1 MIDVLGPEKRRR
13 RTTQEKIAI
22 VQQSF
27 EPGMTVSLVARQH
40 GVAASQLFL
49 WRKQYQEGSL
59 TAVAAG
65 EQVVPASEL
74 AAAMKQIKELQRLLG
89 KKTMENELLK
99 EAVEYGRGKK
109 VDSARALIARGWGVS
124 LVSRCLRVSRAQL
137 HVILRRTDDWK
148 DGRRSR
154 HSDDTDVLLRIHHVI
169 GELPTYGYRRVW
181 ALLRR
186 QAELDGMPAINAKRV
201 YRIMRQNALLL
212 ERKTAVPP
220 SKRAHTGKVAVKE
233 SNQRWCSDGFEFRC
247 DNGEKL
253 RVTFALD
260 CCDREALHWAVTT
273 GGFDSETVQDVMLG
287 AVERRFGNELPASPV
302 EWLTDNGSCYRANET
317 RQFARMLGL
326 EPKNTAVRSPESNGI
341 AESFVKTIKR
351 DYISI
356 MPKPDGLTAAKNL
369 AEAFEHYNEWHPHS
383 ALGYRSPREYLWQP
397 ASYFSG
403 ASNTRREVLL
413 LWPQESRS
421 FLPLNLLLP

>member
-99 EAVEYGRGKK
+99 EAVEYGRAKK
-109 VDSARALIARGWGVS
+109 LDSARALIARGWGVS
-124 LVSRCLRVSRAQL
+124 FVSRCLRVSRAQL
-137 HVILRRTDDWK
+137 HVILRRADDWK

-154 HSDDTDVLLRIHHVI
+154 HTDDTDVLRRIHHVI

-186 QAELDGMPAINAKRV
+186 QTELDGMPAINAKRI

-220 SKRAHTGKVAVKE
+220 SKRAHTGRVAVKE

-287 AVERRFGNELPASPV
+287 AVERRFGSELPASPV

-383 ALGYRSPREYLWQP
+383 A
-397 ASYFSG
+397 
-403 ASNTRREVLL
+403 
-413 LWPQESRS
+413 
-421 FLPLNLLLP
+421 

>member
-1 MIDVLGPEKRRR
+1 MIVLILVFRLVIGEQMIDVLGPEKRRR

-137 HVILRRTDDWK
+137 HVILRRTDDWM

-154 HSDDTDVLLRIHHVI
+154 HTDDTDVLLRIHHVI

-212 ERKTAVPP
+212 ERKPAVPP
-220 SKRAHTGKVAVKE
+220 SKRAHTGRVAVKE

-273 GGFDSETVQDVMLG
+273 GGFNSETVQDVMLG

-326 EPKNTAVRSPESNGI
+326 EPKSTAVRSPESNGI

-383 ALGYRSPREYLWQP
+383 ALGYRSPREYLRQR
-397 ASYFSG
+397 ACNGLSD
-403 ASNTRREVLL
+403 NRCLEI
-413 LWPQESRS
+413 
-421 FLPLNLLLP
+421 

>member
-13 RTTQEKIAI
+13 RSVQEKIAI

-74 AAAMKQIKELQRLLG
+74 ASAMKQIKELQRLLG

-99 EAVEYGRGKK
+99 EAVEYGRPKK
-109 VDSARALIARGWGVS
+109 VDSARALVAGGWRIG
-124 LVSRCLRVSRAQL
+124 LVSRCLRISRAQL
-137 HVILRRTDDWK
+137 HAIVSRSKNWQDRRRK
-148 DGRRSR
+148 RKP
-154 HSDDTDVLLRIHHVI
+154 DDTDALARIHTVI
-169 GELPTYGYRRVW
+169 GDLPTYGYRRVW

-186 QAELDGMPAINAKRV
+186 QSETDDMAVINAKRV

-212 ERKTAVPP
+212 ERKPEIPP
-220 SKRAHTGKVAVKE
+220 SKRAHTGKVAVGE
-233 SNQRWCSDGFEFRC
+233 SNQRWCSDGFGFSC

-273 GGFDSETVQDVMLG
+273 GGFESETVQDVMPG
-287 AVERRFGNELPASPV
+287 AVERRFGSELPASPV

-326 EPKNTAVRSPESNGI
+326 EPKNTAVRSPESNGM
-341 AESFVKTIKR
+341 AESFVKTMKR

-356 MPKPDGLTAAKNL
+356 MPKPDGLTAVKNL

-383 ALGYRSPREYLWQP
+383 ALGYRSPREYLRRRT
-397 ASYFSG
+397 
-403 ASNTRREVLL
+403 SNGLSDKKCMEI
-413 LWPQESRS
+413 
-421 FLPLNLLLP
+421 

>member
-233 SNQRWCSDGFEFRC
+233 RNQRWCSDGFEFRC

-383 ALGYRSPREYLWQP
+383 ALGYRSPREYLRQQ
-397 ASYFSG
+397 
-403 ASNTRREVLL
+403 ASNGLSDNRCLEI
-413 LWPQESRS
+413 
-421 FLPLNLLLP
+421 

>member
-169 GELPTYGYRRVW
+169 GELPTYGYRRIW

-186 QAELDGMPAINAKRV
+186 QAELDGMPAINAKRI

-383 ALGYRSPREYLWQP
+383 ALGYRSPREYLRQR
-397 ASYFSG
+397 ACNGLSDD
-403 ASNTRREVLL
+403 RCLEI
-413 LWPQESRS
+413 
-421 FLPLNLLLP
+421 

>member
-1 MIDVLGPEKRRR
+1 MIVLILVFRLVIGEQMIDVLGPEKRRR

-40 GVAASQLFL
+40 GVAASELFL

-65 EQVVPASEL
+65 EQIVPASEL

-383 ALGYRSPREYLWQP
+383 ALGYRSPREYLRQQ
-397 ASYFSG
+397 
-403 ASNTRREVLL
+403 ASNGLSDNRCLEI
-413 LWPQESRS
+413 
-421 FLPLNLLLP
+421 

>member
-1 MIDVLGPEKRRR
+1 MIVLILVFRLVIGEQMIDVLGPEKRRR

-137 HVILRRTDDWK
+137 HVILRRTDDWM

-154 HSDDTDVLLRIHHVI
+154 HTDDTDVLLRIHHVI

-212 ERKTAVPP
+212 ERKPAVPP
-220 SKRAHTGKVAVKE
+220 SKRAHTGRVAVKE
-233 SNQRWCSDGFEFRC
+233 SNQRWCSDGFEFCC
-247 DNGEKL
+247 DNGERL

-260 CCDREALHWAVTT
+260 CSDREALHWAVTT
-273 GGFDSETVQDVMLG
+273 GGFNSETVQDVMLG
-287 AVERRFGNELPASPV
+287 AVERRFGNDLPSSPV

-383 ALGYRSPREYLWQP
+383 ALGYRSPREYLRQW
-397 ASYFSG
+397 ASDGLSD
-403 ASNTRREVLL
+403 NRCLEI
-413 LWPQESRS
+413 
-421 FLPLNLLLP
+421 

>member
-186 QAELDGMPAINAKRV
+186 QAELDGMPAINAKRI

-212 ERKTAVPP
+212 ERKPAVPP
-220 SKRAHTGKVAVKE
+220 SKRAHTGRVAVKE

-273 GGFDSETVQDVMLG
+273 GGFNSETVQDVMLG

-326 EPKNTAVRSPESNGI
+326 EPKNTAVRSPESNSI

-351 DYISI
+351 DYISV

-383 ALGYRSPREYLWQP
+383 ALGYRSPREYLRQQ
-397 ASYFSG
+397 
-403 ASNTRREVLL
+403 ASNGLSDNRCLEI
-413 LWPQESRS
+413 
-421 FLPLNLLLP
+421 

>member
-137 HVILRRTDDWK
+137 HVILRRTDDWM

-154 HSDDTDVLLRIHHVI
+154 HTDDTDVLLRIHHVI

-212 ERKTAVPP
+212 ERKPAVPP
-220 SKRAHTGKVAVKE
+220 SKRAHTGRVAVKE
-233 SNQRWCSDGFEFRC
+233 SNQRWCSDGFEFCC

-317 RQFARMLGL
+317 LQFARMLGL
-326 EPKNTAVRSPESNGI
+326 EPKNTAVRSPDSNGI
-341 AESFVKTIKR
+341 AERFVKTIKR

-383 ALGYRSPREYLWQP
+383 ALGYRSPREYLRQR
-397 ASYFSG
+397 ACNGLSD
-403 ASNTRREVLL
+403 NRCLEI
-413 LWPQESRS
+413 
-421 FLPLNLLLP
+421 

>member
-1 MIDVLGPEKRRR
+1 MIVLILVFRLVIGEQMIDVLGPEKRRR

-137 HVILRRTDDWK
+137 HVILRRTDDWM

-154 HSDDTDVLLRIHHVI
+154 HTDDTDVLLRIHHVI

-212 ERKTAVPP
+212 ERKPAVPP
-220 SKRAHTGKVAVKE
+220 SKRAHTGRVAVKE
-233 SNQRWCSDGFEFRC
+233 SNQRWCSDGFEFCC
-247 DNGEKL
+247 DNGERL

-260 CCDREALHWAVTT
+260 CSDREALHWAVTT
-273 GGFDSETVQDVMLG
+273 GGFNSETVQDVMLG
-287 AVERRFGNELPASPV
+287 AVERRFGNDLPSSPV

-383 ALGYRSPREYLWQP
+383 ALGYRSPREYLRQQ
-397 ASYFSG
+397 ACNGLSD
-403 ASNTRREVLL
+403 NRCLEI
-413 LWPQESRS
+413 
-421 FLPLNLLLP
+421 

>member
-1 MIDVLGPEKRRR
+1 MIVLILVFRLVIGEQMIDVLGPEKRRR

-317 RQFARMLGL
+317 LQFARMLGL

-351 DYISI
+351 DYISV

-383 ALGYRSPREYLWQP
+383 ALGYRSPREYLRQ
-397 ASYFSG
+397 
-403 ASNTRREVLL
+403 
-413 LWPQESRS
+413 
-421 FLPLNLLLP
+421 

>member
-1 MIDVLGPEKRRR
+1 MIVLILVFRLVIGEQMIDVLGPEKRRR

-169 GELPTYGYRRVW
+169 GELPTYGYRRIW

-186 QAELDGMPAINAKRV
+186 QAELDGMPAINAKRI

-356 MPKPDGLTAAKNL
+356 MPKPDGLMAAKNL

-383 ALGYRSPREYLWQP
+383 ALGYRSPREYLRQR
-397 ASYFSG
+397 
-403 ASNTRREVLL
+403 ASNGLSDNRCLEI
-413 LWPQESRS
+413 
-421 FLPLNLLLP
+421 

>member
-383 ALGYRSPREYLWQP
+383 ALGYRSPREYLRQQ
-397 ASYFSG
+397 
-403 ASNTRREVLL
+403 ASNGLSDNR
-413 LWPQESRS
+413 
-421 FLPLNLLLP
+421 

>member
-124 LVSRCLRVSRAQL
+124 FVSRCLRVSRAQL

-154 HSDDTDVLLRIHHVI
+154 HTDDTDVLRRIHHVI

-186 QAELDGMPAINAKRV
+186 QTELDGMPAINAKRV

-212 ERKTAVPP
+212 ERKPAVPP
-220 SKRAHTGKVAVKE
+220 SKRAHTGRVAVKE
-233 SNQRWCSDGFEFRC
+233 SNQRWGSDGFEFRC

-287 AVERRFGNELPASPV
+287 AVERRFGSELPASPV

-383 ALGYRSPREYLWQP
+383 ALGYRSPREYLRQR
-397 ASYFSG
+397 
-403 ASNTRREVLL
+403 ASNGLSDNRCLEI
-413 LWPQESRS
+413 
-421 FLPLNLLLP
+421 

>member
-1 MIDVLGPEKRRR
+1 M
-13 RTTQEKIAI
+13 
-22 VQQSF
+22 
-27 EPGMTVSLVARQH
+27 
-40 GVAASQLFL
+40 
-49 WRKQYQEGSL
+49 
-59 TAVAAG
+59 
-65 EQVVPASEL
+65 
-74 AAAMKQIKELQRLLG
+74 
-89 KKTMENELLK
+89 
-99 EAVEYGRGKK
+99 
-109 VDSARALIARGWGVS
+109 DSARALIARGWGVS

-137 HVILRRTDDWK
+137 HVILRRTDDLK

-154 HSDDTDVLLRIHHVI
+154 HSDDTDVLLRIYHVI

-273 GGFDSETVQDVMLG
+273 GGFNSETVQDVMLG

-383 ALGYRSPREYLWQP
+383 ALGYRSPREYLRQR
-397 ASYFSG
+397 ACNGLSD
-403 ASNTRREVLL
+403 NRCLEI
-413 LWPQESRS
+413 
-421 FLPLNLLLP
+421 

>member
-49 WRKQYQEGSL
+49 WRKQYREGSL

-99 EAVEYGRGKK
+99 EAVEYGRAKK
-109 VDSARALIARGWGVS
+109 WIA
-124 LVSRCLRVSRAQL
+124 
-137 HVILRRTDDWK
+137 HVILRRTDDWM

-154 HSDDTDVLLRIHHVI
+154 HTDDTDVLLRIHHVI

-212 ERKTAVPP
+212 ERKPAVPP
-220 SKRAHTGKVAVKE
+220 SKRAHTGRVALKE
-233 SNQRWCSDGFEFRC
+233 SNQRWCSDGFEFCC
-247 DNGEKL
+247 DNGERL

-273 GGFDSETVQDVMLG
+273 GGFNSETVQDVMLG
-287 AVERRFGNELPASPV
+287 AVERRFGNDLPSSPV

-383 ALGYRSPREYLWQP
+383 ALGYRSPREYLRQR
-397 ASYFSG
+397 ACNGLSD
-403 ASNTRREVLL
+403 NRCLEI
-413 LWPQESRS
+413 
-421 FLPLNLLLP
+421 

>member
-65 EQVVPASEL
+65 EQVVP
-74 AAAMKQIKELQRLLG
+74 
-89 KKTMENELLK
+89 
-99 EAVEYGRGKK
+99 
-109 VDSARALIARGWGVS
+109 
-124 LVSRCLRVSRAQL
+124 
-137 HVILRRTDDWK
+137 
-148 DGRRSR
+148 
-154 HSDDTDVLLRIHHVI
+154 
-169 GELPTYGYRRVW
+169 
-181 ALLRR
+181 
-186 QAELDGMPAINAKRV
+186 
-201 YRIMRQNALLL
+201 
-212 ERKTAVPP
+212 
-220 SKRAHTGKVAVKE
+220 
-233 SNQRWCSDGFEFRC
+233 
-247 DNGEKL
+247 
-253 RVTFALD
+253 
-260 CCDREALHWAVTT
+260 
-273 GGFDSETVQDVMLG
+273 
-287 AVERRFGNELPASPV
+287 
-302 EWLTDNGSCYRANET
+302 ET

-383 ALGYRSPREYLWQP
+383 ALGYRSPREYLRQR
-397 ASYFSG
+397 ACNGLSD
-403 ASNTRREVLL
+403 NRCLEI
-413 LWPQESRS
+413 
-421 FLPLNLLLP
+421 

>member
-99 EAVEYGRGKK
+99 EAVEYGRAKK
-109 VDSARALIARGWGVS
+109 LDSARALIARGWGVS

-154 HSDDTDVLLRIHHVI
+154 HSDDMDVLLRIHHVI

-260 CCDREALHWAVTT
+260 CCDREALYWAVTT

-351 DYISI
+351 DYISV

-383 ALGYRSPREYLWQP
+383 ALG
-397 ASYFSG
+397 
-403 ASNTRREVLL
+403 VM
-413 LWPQESRS
+413 
-421 FLPLNLLLP
+421 LPTY

>member
-99 EAVEYGRGKK
+99 EAVEYGRAKK
-109 VDSARALIARGWGVS
+109 LDSARALIARGWGVS

-186 QAELDGMPAINAKRV
+186 QAELDGMPAINAKRI

-212 ERKTAVPP
+212 ERKPAVPP
-220 SKRAHTGKVAVKE
+220 SKRAHTGRVAVKE

-273 GGFDSETVQDVMLG
+273 GGFNSETVQDVMLG

-351 DYISI
+351 DYISV

-383 ALGYRSPREYLWQP
+383 ALGYR
-397 ASYFSG
+397 
-403 ASNTRREVLL
+403 
-413 LWPQESRS
+413 
-421 FLPLNLLLP
+421 

>member
-65 EQVVPASEL
+65 EQVVPSSEL

-124 LVSRCLRVSRAQL
+124 FVSRCLRVSRAQL
-137 HVILRRTDDWK
+137 HVILRRADDWK

-154 HSDDTDVLLRIHHVI
+154 HTDDTDVLRRIHHVI

-186 QAELDGMPAINAKRV
+186 QTELDGMPAINAKRV

-212 ERKTAVPP
+212 ERKPAVPP
-220 SKRAHTGKVAVKE
+220 SKRAHTGRVAVKE

-287 AVERRFGNELPASPV
+287 AVERRFGSELPSSPV
-302 EWLTDNGSCYRANET
+302 EWLTGNGSCYRANET

-383 ALGYRSPREYLWQP
+383 ALGYRSPREYLRQR
-397 ASYFSG
+397 ACNGLSD
-403 ASNTRREVLL
+403 NRCLEI
-413 LWPQESRS
+413 
-421 FLPLNLLLP
+421 

>member
-1 MIDVLGPEKRRR
+1 MIDILGPEKRRR

-137 HVILRRTDDWK
+137 HVILRRTDDWM

-154 HSDDTDVLLRIHHVI
+154 HTDDTDVLLRIHHVI

-212 ERKTAVPP
+212 ERKTSVPP

-273 GGFDSETVQDVMLG
+273 GGFDSETVQDVMPG

-341 AESFVKTIKR
+341 AESFVKTIKH
-351 DYISI
+351 DYISV

-369 AEAFEHYNEWHPHS
+369 AEVFEHYNEWHPHS
-383 ALGYRSPREYLWQP
+383 ALGYRSPREYLRQQ
-397 ASYFSG
+397 
-403 ASNTRREVLL
+403 ASNGLSDNRCLEI
-413 LWPQESRS
+413 
-421 FLPLNLLLP
+421 

>member
-317 RQFARMLGL
+317 RQFARILGL

-351 DYISI
+351 DYISV

-383 ALGYRSPREYLWQP
+383 ALGYRSPREYLRQR
-397 ASYFSG
+397 
-403 ASNTRREVLL
+403 ASNELSDNRCLEI
-413 LWPQESRS
+413 
-421 FLPLNLLLP
+421 

>member
-1 MIDVLGPEKRRR
+1 
-13 RTTQEKIAI
+13 TQEKIAI

-124 LVSRCLRVSRAQL
+124 FVSRCLRVSRAQL
-137 HVILRRTDDWK
+137 HVILRRADDWK

-154 HSDDTDVLLRIHHVI
+154 HTDDTDVLRRIHHVI

-186 QAELDGMPAINAKRV
+186 QTELDGMPAINAKRI

-220 SKRAHTGKVAVKE
+220 SKRAHTGRVAVKE

-273 GGFDSETVQDVMLG
+273 GGFNSETVQDVMLG

-356 MPKPDGLTAAKNL
+356 IPKPDGLTAAKNL

-383 ALGYRSPREYLWQP
+383 ALGYRSPREYLRQR
-397 ASYFSG
+397 ACNGLSD
-403 ASNTRREVLL
+403 NRCLEI
-413 LWPQESRS
+413 
-421 FLPLNLLLP
+421 

>member
-65 EQVVPASEL
+65 EQIVPASEL

-99 EAVEYGRGKK
+99 EAVEYGRAKK
-109 VDSARALIARGWGVS
+109 LDSARALIARGWGVS

-212 ERKTAVPP
+212 ERKPAVPP
-220 SKRAHTGKVAVKE
+220 SKRAHTGRVAVKE

-273 GGFDSETVQDVMLG
+273 GGFNSETVQDVMLG

-351 DYISI
+351 DYISV

-383 ALGYRSPREYLWQP
+383 ALGYRSPREYL
-397 ASYFSG
+397 
-403 ASNTRREVLL
+403 
-413 LWPQESRS
+413 
-421 FLPLNLLLP
+421 

>member
-233 SNQRWCSDGFEFRC
+233 SNQRWCSDGFEFHC

-383 ALGYRSPREYLWQP
+383 ALGYRSPREYLRQQ
-397 ASYFSG
+397 
-403 ASNTRREVLL
+403 ASNGLSDNRCLEI
-413 LWPQESRS
+413 
-421 FLPLNLLLP
+421 

>member
-137 HVILRRTDDWK
+137 HVILRRTDDWM

-154 HSDDTDVLLRIHHVI
+154 HTDDTDVLRRIHHVI

-212 ERKTAVPP
+212 ERKPAVPP
-220 SKRAHTGKVAVKE
+220 SKRAHTGRVAVKE

-273 GGFDSETVQDVMLG
+273 GGFNSETVQDVMLG

-326 EPKNTAVRSPESNGI
+326 EPKSTAVRSPESNGI

-356 MPKPDGLTAAKNL
+356 IPKPDGLTAAKNL

-383 ALGYRSPREYLWQP
+383 ALGYRSPREYLRQQ
-397 ASYFSG
+397 
-403 ASNTRREVLL
+403 ASNGLSDNRCLEI
-413 LWPQESRS
+413 
-421 FLPLNLLLP
+421 

>member
-137 HVILRRTDDWK
+137 HVILRRTDDWM
-148 DGRRSR
+148 DGRRGR
-154 HSDDTDVLLRIHHVI
+154 HTDDTDVLLRIHHVI

-212 ERKTAVPP
+212 ERKPAVPP
-220 SKRAHTGKVAVKE
+220 SKRAHTGRVAVKE

-273 GGFDSETVQDVMLG
+273 GGFNSETVQDVMLG

-326 EPKNTAVRSPESNGI
+326 EPKSTAVRSPESNGI

-351 DYISI
+351 DYISV

-383 ALGYRSPREYLWQP
+383 ALGYRSPREYLRQQ
-397 ASYFSG
+397 
-403 ASNTRREVLL
+403 ASNGLSDNRCLEI
-413 LWPQESRS
+413 
-421 FLPLNLLLP
+421 

>member
-1 MIDVLGPEKRRR
+1 MIVLILVFRLVIGEQMIDVLGPEKRRR

-124 LVSRCLRVSRAQL
+124 FVSRCLRVSRAQL

-148 DGRRSR
+148 DSRRSR
-154 HSDDTDVLLRIHHVI
+154 HTDDTDVLRRIHHVI

-186 QAELDGMPAINAKRV
+186 QTEPDGMPAINAKRV

-212 ERKTAVPP
+212 ERKPAVPP
-220 SKRAHTGKVAVKE
+220 SKRAHTGRVAVKE

-287 AVERRFGNELPASPV
+287 AVERRFGSGLPTSPV

-383 ALGYRSPREYLWQP
+383 ALGYRSPREYLRQR
-397 ASYFSG
+397 
-403 ASNTRREVLL
+403 ASNGLSDNRCLEI
-413 LWPQESRS
+413 
-421 FLPLNLLLP
+421 

>member
-65 EQVVPASEL
+65 EQIVPASEL
-74 AAAMKQIKELQRLLG
+74 AAAIKQIKELQRLLG

-220 SKRAHTGKVAVKE
+220 SKRAHTGRVAVKE

-273 GGFDSETVQDVMLG
+273 GGFNSETVQDVMLG

-351 DYISI
+351 DYISV

-383 ALGYRSPREYLWQP
+383 ALGYRSPREYLRQQ
-397 ASYFSG
+397 
-403 ASNTRREVLL
+403 ASNGLSDNRCLEI
-413 LWPQESRS
+413 
-421 FLPLNLLLP
+421 

>member
-99 EAVEYGRGKK
+99 EAVEYGRAKK
-109 VDSARALIARGWGVS
+109 LDSARALIARGWGVS

-317 RQFARMLGL
+317 RQFARILGL

-369 AEAFEHYNEWHPHS
+369 AEAFEHY
-383 ALGYRSPREYLWQP
+383 
-397 ASYFSG
+397 
-403 ASNTRREVLL
+403 
-413 LWPQESRS
+413 
-421 FLPLNLLLP
+421 

>member
-1 MIDVLGPEKRRR
+1 MIVLILVFRLVIGEQMIDVLGPEKRRR

-186 QAELDGMPAINAKRV
+186 QAELDGMPAINAKRI

-383 ALGYRSPREYLWQP
+383 ALGYRSPREYLRQR
-397 ASYFSG
+397 
-403 ASNTRREVLL
+403 ASNGLSDNRCLEI
-413 LWPQESRS
+413 
-421 FLPLNLLLP
+421 

>member
-99 EAVEYGRGKK
+99 EAVEYGPSKK

-124 LVSRCLRVSRAQL
+124 FVSRCLRVSRAQL

-154 HSDDTDVLLRIHHVI
+154 HTDDTDVLRRIHHVI

-186 QAELDGMPAINAKRV
+186 QTEPDGMPAINAKRV

-212 ERKTAVPP
+212 ERKPAVPP
-220 SKRAHTGKVAVKE
+220 SKRAHTGRVAVKE

-287 AVERRFGNELPASPV
+287 AVERRFGSELPASPV

-383 ALGYRSPREYLWQP
+383 ALGYRSPREYLRQR
-397 ASYFSG
+397 
-403 ASNTRREVLL
+403 ASNGLSDKRCLEI
-413 LWPQESRS
+413 
-421 FLPLNLLLP
+421 

>member
-287 AVERRFGNELPASPV
+287 AVECRFGNELPASPV

-383 ALGYRSPREYLWQP
+383 ALGYRSPREYLRQQ
-397 ASYFSG
+397 
-403 ASNTRREVLL
+403 ASNGLSDNRCLEI
-413 LWPQESRS
+413 
-421 FLPLNLLLP
+421 